1 MNVKA
6 ATRGVTENPDPEPE
20 RLTVW
25 GLPGALSLIANV
37 EIRDPVAEAVKVT
50 LMVQEVVGARLV
62 PQLLVC
68 AKSPELPLDIAIELM
83 FSCTLPVF
91 VRVTGTALLVV
102 PVGTL
107 PKLMLVGL
115 RLTTGTEPPPT
126 GAPMSDWTWA
136 WFRAVL

>member
-50 LMVQEVVGARLV
+50 LIV
-62 PQLLVC
+62 PGSSRSQTCSTIIGLR
-68 AKSPELPLDIAIELM
+68 KIP
-83 FSCTLPVF
+83 
-91 VRVTGTALLVV
+91 RVTTRYRNRTNV
-102 PVGTL
+102 
-107 PKLMLVGL
+107 
-115 RLTTGTEPPPT
+115 
-126 GAPMSDWTWA
+126 
-136 WFRAVL
+136 